1 MPGLNQEGPDGVG
14 AMTGRQRGICR
25 RAENQTFT
33 GEGSGLG
40 RGLGLRRGLGQGR
53 GQGRGQGLGQGLGQ
67 GRRFEAGVESS
78 QNNKVGLSEE
88 LRILKDQY
96 LAGQEM
102 ISKLEQKITVLESKK

>member
-1 MPGLNQEGPDGVG
+1 MPGLNQKGPDGAG

-25 RAENQTFT
+25 RAENQTFG

-40 RGLGLRRGLGQGR
+40 RGLGMRRGLGQGR
-53 GQGRGQGLGQGLGQ
+53 GQGLGQ

-78 QNNKVGLSEE
+78 QNNNVSLSEE